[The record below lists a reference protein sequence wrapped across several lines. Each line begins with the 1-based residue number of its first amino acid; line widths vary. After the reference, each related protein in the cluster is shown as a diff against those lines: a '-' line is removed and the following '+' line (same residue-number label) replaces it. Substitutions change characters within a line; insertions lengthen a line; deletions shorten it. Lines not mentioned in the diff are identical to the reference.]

1 MRSRKNRSRST
12 YRRMSRKRRITR
24 KRIIKRSKTK
34 KQVKR
39 RRRRKSK
46 LRGGENSNIK
56 KSTLYGRL
64 SGRERRDAVK
74 NVQVCKPELEQYK
87 KESEQYKKESEKH
100 RTDLIQCG
108 KNLNKIKENNKTKLK
123 LKLNSNDKEKF
134 IEAMKS
140 YSQYTNIDKNHE
152 FNISGEYT
160 VVNDFD
166 LTPENK
172 DFKLDINI
180 VPTLKDDELSRANNV
195 TAHYKS
201 YTYTIKL
208 TLHGVQYNLY
218 EITCDDDC
226 ETEIFNQIKEEL
238 NKNDDFINKNLK
250 IIEFN

>member
-1 MRSRKNRSRST
+1 
-12 YRRMSRKRRITR
+12 
-24 KRIIKRSKTK
+24 
-34 KQVKR
+34 
-39 RRRRKSK
+39 
-46 LRGGENSNIK
+46 
-56 KSTLYGRL
+56 
-64 SGRERRDAVK
+64 
-74 NVQVCKPELEQYK
+74 
-87 KESEQYKKESEKH
+87 
-100 RTDLIQCG
+100 
-108 KNLNKIKENNKTKLK
+108 
-123 LKLNSNDKEKF
+123 
-134 IEAMKS
+134 MKS

-226 ETEIFNQIKEEL
+226 ETEIFNQIKQKL
-238 NKNDDFINKNLK
+238 NEKAEFINKNLK
-250 IIEFN
+250 IILFE